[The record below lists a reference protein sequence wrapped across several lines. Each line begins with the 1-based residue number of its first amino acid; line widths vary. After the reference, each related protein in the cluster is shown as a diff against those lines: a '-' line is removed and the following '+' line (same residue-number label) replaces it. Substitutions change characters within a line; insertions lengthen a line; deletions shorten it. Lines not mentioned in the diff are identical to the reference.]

1 MRVDAGEED
10 SMMKWLVCV
19 YLSIRYVLCVMCDF
33 DKHITMFCV
42 TYNDVLCDRH
52 RSGRAHMM
60 RVDASDVCEMM
71 LATRTA

>member
-19 YLSIRYVLCVMCDF
+19 FMSIRYVLCVMCDF

-42 TYNDVLCDRH
+42 TGIDLVKRI
-52 RSGRAHMM
+52 R
-60 RVDASDVCEMM
+60 CEWM
-71 LATRTA
+71 LAMYGS

>member
-19 YLSIRYVLCVMCDF
+19 FMSIRYVLCVMCVF

-42 TYNDVLCDRH
+42 TCIDLVECIRCKWMHLMY
-52 RSGRAHMM
+52 
-60 RVDASDVCEMM
+60 AS
-71 LATRTA
+71 